1 VSKVSK
7 VSEEIRKARRSVAI
21 KAAWLWAG
29 PEERVSIRKALRAA
43 WVRRR
48 AKQNPEKLGPA
59 T

>member
-7 VSEEIRKARRSVAI
+7 VSEEIRKARRLVAI

-48 AKQNPEKLGPA
+48 AKQIRKN
-59 T
+59 